1 MRGNETKN
9 LLLLISFYVATK
21 NIMLV
26 SKSQENIYITT
37 SYHTVFQRAVL
48 DFAPLCNEWQIKTA
62 MMSMRHLDRFV
73 KCLSITLEL
82 LFEIWW

>member
-1 MRGNETKN
+1 
-9 LLLLISFYVATK
+9 
-21 NIMLV
+21 MLV

-62 MMSMRHLDRFV
+62 MMSMHYA
-73 KCLSITLEL
+73 TLGHGQICEMPA
-82 LFEIWW
+82 IQH